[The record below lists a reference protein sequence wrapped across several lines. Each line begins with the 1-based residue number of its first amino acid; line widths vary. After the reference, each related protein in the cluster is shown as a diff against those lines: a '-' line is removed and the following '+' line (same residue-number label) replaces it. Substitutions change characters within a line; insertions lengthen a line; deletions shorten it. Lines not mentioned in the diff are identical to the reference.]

1 MTRARLR
8 KYACHDLSDVP
19 PTARRA
25 TQQAIADELKAA
37 AEWVIGF
44 STVENPI
51 APSIPE
57 LSALEQVEQE
67 LVDSKRKL
75 RVI

>member
-1 MTRARLR
+1 MEVAQ
-8 KYACHDLSDVP
+8 
-19 PTARRA
+19 PT
-25 TQQAIADELKAA
+25 I

-51 APSIPE
+51 APSILE

-67 LVDSKRKL
+67 LLDSKRKL